1 MAERTFVPGYGY
13 VTSGSGTSGGNTRYK
28 SGRNPAPASSSSN
41 NGSQRGVASQPVPT
55 TTPAP
60 VTNPTLPTWTGQ
72 DPNNPMYYNTL
83 QVGRYGPP
91 GGMSG
96 PLAQGTG
103 APGTALRELPKIFTA
118 ATVGDAR
125 DAYWS
130 DPISRSLIEQAAAI
144 HYRGNPNFS
153 PQWAEGFWNDLVNT
167 SISPGARS
175 PWEMLEGIL
184 SGRMGAGAEEEGTS
198 AGGGSYGG
206 GGAGGGGGGGEAA
219 GGSGGGG
226 VDSNGAAGLQP
237 TSSSGGFG
245 NKGGNWTAFG
255 YDGAGGGAGGAG
267 GDGSSPVGG
276 IGRTADI
283 ISSTGSYATF
293 AAGGYGNQNSVSFAL
308 PSAVSN
314 SGNGGWG
321 GGYGGVSFGAG
332 QAGIVR
338 IRYKFQ

>member
-206 GGAGGGGGGGEAA
+206 GGAGGGGGGGSVSLTNPTSARGLLMQTMQSVLGRNPSNDEYKTFLQVLNEAEMA
-219 GGSGGGG
+219 NPNTASFEGGMAVGSGGVDPGVLALEFAQDQEDFQERQGDNYFRTFMQALAGG
-226 VDSNGAAGLQP
+226 V
-237 TSSSGGFG
+237 
-245 NKGGNWTAFG
+245 
-255 YDGAGGGAGGAG
+255 
-267 GDGSSPVGG
+267 
-276 IGRTADI
+276 
-283 ISSTGSYATF
+283 
-293 AAGGYGNQNSVSFAL
+293 
-308 PSAVSN
+308 
-314 SGNGGWG
+314 
-321 GGYGGVSFGAG
+321 
-332 QAGIVR
+332 
-338 IRYKFQ
+338 